1 MLSHLYG
8 PTLTLF
14 ILAEWAIARLQ
25 VEAMHSRDA
34 MRQQTSHAKDAS
46 DEKVAPPDGDR
57 ETESAGNVGKY
68 HCTCQNHHGNLHVS
82 SEAAHYVT
90 AVRSNLLWKLRYDDC
105 KTIRKEADSGLI
117 FQLMDDREFKV
128 MGLAVRNEVFTQIIG
143 YSGLAWQ
150 VTG

>member
-57 ETESAGNVGKY
+57 ETESTGNIGKY